1 MKILLKTFAFIAILT
16 LSSCNKPVKQFTLNS
31 NGSTRQIAL
40 FEDSTFV
47 EMLDLNGVSTKYLG
61 FWKGDF
67 NDQDTLTITVTRQD
81 FNVLTN
87 IASQH
92 FIVVGNT
99 LLPIDTLP
107 AFRKLKDRTI
117 YDKDSEYEP

>member
-1 MKILLKTFAFIAILT
+1 MKILLKTFAFMAVLI

-61 FWKGDF
+61 FWEGDF

-92 FIVVGNT
+92 FIVDGNT

-117 YDKDSEYEP
+117 YDKDGEYEP

>member
-1 MKILLKTFAFIAILT
+1 MKLLPHAFAFAALFF
-16 LSSCNKPVKQFTLNS
+16 LASCNKPLKQFTLNS
-31 NGSTRQIAL
+31 DGSTRQIAL

-47 EMLDLNGVSTKYLG
+47 EMLDLNGVDTKYLG
-61 FWKGDF
+61 FWEGGY
-67 NDQDTLTITVTRQD
+67 NHRDTLTMTVTRQD

-92 FIVVGNT
+92 FLVDGNT

-117 YDKDSEYEP
+117 YDKDGEIEP

>member
-1 MKILLKTFAFIAILT
+1 MKILLKTFAFMAVLF

-61 FWKGDF
+61 FWEGDF
-67 NDQDTLTITVTRQD
+67 NDQDTLTITVTPQD

-92 FIVVGNT
+92 FILDGNT

-117 YDKDSEYEP
+117 YDKDGEYEP

>member
-1 MKILLKTFAFIAILT
+1 MKIFLKAIAFVAIFFLA
-16 LSSCNKPVKQFTLNS
+16 SCNKPVKQFTLNS
-31 NGSTRQIAL
+31 DGSTIQIAL

-61 FWKGDF
+61 FWEGDF

-92 FIVVGNT
+92 FIVDGNT
-99 LLPIDTLP
+99 LAPIDTLP

-117 YDKDSEYEP
+117 YDKDNGYEP

>member
-1 MKILLKTFAFIAILT
+1 MKILLKTFAFMAVLI

-47 EMLDLNGVSTKYLG
+47 EMLDLNGVDTKYLG
-61 FWKGDF
+61 FWEGDF

-92 FIVVGNT
+92 FIVDGNT

-117 YDKDSEYEP
+117 YDKDGEYEP